1 MIKSK
6 SGNFFSKNEQG
17 YALLIVLLA
26 LVLISVLGMS
36 LLTISNNT
44 LKTSA
49 NERTDQSLFYIAEAG
64 LIDRKAALTK
74 EIKEAYSDAVL
85 EYKKE
90 LIENSKKDPS
100 KQIKISFQE
109 IFKERLPNSDASK
122 KETYT
127 NFEEHFSKKPLA
139 EISILQEEQDTK
151 MFYTITSTGSVENS
165 KTSRSVSQKIIVD
178 LNSASFDGNSIN
190 GKYTV
195 YARNKIEYEYYD
207 MKNNVIGS
215 IASATYDHVISPG
228 SQIPLIHDP
237 NNYDS
242 LLANKYYEKLAFD
255 TKKFI
260 NATYYPS
267 NSNLINNNNLIA
279 ENWDKYNDTTLQLTD
294 NLKLSTFSL
303 SNGGMTFTIDVGNS
317 DKILY
322 LKKLELNG
330 YINVIGSGKLTIFV
344 EDEIIFGN
352 TFLNQKGASNN
363 LSIYYAGN
371 KELNFSNNTF
381 VTANMYVKQA
391 DLTYQGGGAF
401 NGKFYSNGVGTITL
415 AGGIFNESVDFI
427 VPNYNVTMGG
437 SATIKG
443 SIICNNLYL
452 HGDASII
459 SGNSSLDDSITINES
474 APIKYETLIEK

>member
-17 YALLIVLLA
+17 YALLIVLLT

-74 EIKEAYSDAVL
+74 NIKEAYADAVL
-85 EYKKE
+85 AYKKE

-109 IFKERLPNSDASK
+109 IFKEHLPNFDASK
-122 KETYT
+122 KETYN
-127 NFEEHFSKKPLA
+127 NFKEHFSKKPIA
-139 EISILQEEQDTK
+139 ETSILQEEQDSK
-151 MFYTITSTGSVENS
+151 MLYTITSTGSVENS

-178 LNSASFDGNSIN
+178 LNSASFDDSIN

-195 YARNKIEYEYYD
+195 YARNKIEYEYYN

-228 SQIPLIHDP
+228 SRIPLIHDP
-237 NNYDS
+237 NNFDS
-242 LLANKYYEKLAFD
+242 LLTNKYYEKLAFD

-279 ENWDKYNDTTLQLTD
+279 DNWVKYNDKTLLLTD

-352 TFLNQKGASNN
+352 TFLNQNGASNN

-427 VPNYNVTMGG
+427 VSNCNVTMGG
-437 SATIKG
+437 SATVKG

-452 HGDASII
+452 HGGASII
-459 SGNSSLDDSITINES
+459 SGNSILDDSITINES
-474 APIKYETLIEK
+474 FPIQYETLKEK